1 MKLCTSFEGAI
12 FIFFFAV
19 VSKLSPHEEA
29 KYFLQFIGSNSS
41 TVSSC
46 MANENSKF
54 DYKAISEYPS
64 TYLRIAFFS

>member
-1 MKLCTSFEGAI
+1 MKLCTSFRVQYS
-12 FIFFFAV
+12 FFFFCCR
-19 VSKLSPHEEA
+19 KLIPHEEA

-41 TVSSC
+41 TVNSC

-64 TYLRIAFFS
+64 TYLHIAFFS